1 MRLPVLCLV
10 AYLAIGW
17 LPPPVDAQPAA
28 TGGGTAAPCRTT
40 ALATVPQI
48 FAHDGAVATSE
59 SASVER
65 FYIAVTC
72 DAEHEPGDYQV
83 WWKATLASPS
93 SSARLVAIINEQ
105 TEACAADCF
114 AVGPDFDFFIE
125 VNEWRMTPGCY
136 GVKAIFGEAVDEFWQ
151 CTRTVVYTLAPGA
164 TTASGE

>member
-1 MRLPVLCLV
+1 MRLTVLCLV
-10 AYLAIGW
+10 TYLACGR
-17 LPPPVDAQPAA
+17 LPASVEAQPATA
-28 TGGGTAAPCRTT
+28 PGAAAPCRTT

-48 FAHDGAVATSE
+48 FAQDGAVATSE
-59 SASVER
+59 SVLVER

-72 DAEHEPGDYQV
+72 SAEHEPGDYQV
-83 WWKATLASPS
+83 WWKPSLASPP

-125 VNEWRMTPGCY
+125 VNNWRMTPGCY
-136 GVKAIFGEAVDEFWQ
+136 GVKAIFGKAVDEFWQ

-164 TTASGE
+164 DG